1 MGRHFLLCYIF
12 SDSRGCLP
20 AIAVSCPGP
29 VESLEDTNLVTLVKH
44 TNEGQRVCFF
54 QPTTSVTC
62 ILQTPPD
69 PPPTPATLAFEI
81 WLTVQGKQQVSS
93 IIYLKCKANTFQA
106 WDNLTSVWCLI
117 VNVKECCLTI
127 TKTETKLDTE
137 WVVKAHCIFE
147 GSFTWL

>member
-12 SDSRGCLP
+12 SDSRGYLP
-20 AIAVSCPGP
+20 AIAVSWGP
-29 VESLEDTNLVTLVKH
+29 VVTWGHKFSNSGETH
-44 TNEGQRVCFF
+44 QWRTKSASFN
-54 QPTTSVTC
+54 QPHQLSAYC
-62 ILQTPPD
+62 RPLPTPS
-69 PPPTPATLAFEI
+69 PTPATLASEI